1 MVINGDMYSNINMY
15 ASNIG
20 MLAIYGAF
28 DDDGTAALGG
38 VPIGGLYYSVYDG
51 LLRIRQA

>member
-1 MVINGDMYSNINMY
+1 MY

-20 MLAIYGAF
+20 ILAIYGAY
-28 DDDGTAALGG
+28 DDDATADAGG

-51 LLRIRQA
+51 LLRIRQI